1 MSTRIGCNGAG
12 DGNRTHVTSLEG
24 WNSTIELHPQT
35 LTTDDILSNY
45 GLFVNA
51 FAAHFLVSIPFYFLH
66 HHPLIRKKRRGTRL
80 FCVFI
85 YADTIS
91 IFPSLSI
98 AFYQSH
104 LPVNLLHKQRTNRI
118 FHSDGESPASGLS
131 GAALIAVGLFCNQ
144 SQYCLIPAKGN
155 SLFFHGFHQLLQ
167 HQRRDFLI
175 ILLIQLAESDQFHQ
189 SGPEI
194 PARRRN

>member
-51 FAAHFLVSIPFYFLH
+51 FRHILVSIPFYFRH

-80 FCVFI
+80 F
-85 YADTIS
+85 A
-91 IFPSLSI
+91 SLFTLIRS
-98 AFYQSH
+98 QSFH
-104 LPVNLLHKQRTNRI
+104 PYRSLLSKPPARQSAPQAAYKSDLPP
-118 FHSDGESPASGLS
+118 DGESPASGLWRRS
-131 GAALIAVGLFCNQ
+131 
-144 SQYCLIPAKGN
+144 YCRRP
-155 SLFFHGFHQLLQ
+155 LLQ
-167 HQRRDFLI
+167 SK
-175 ILLIQLAESDQFHQ
+175 AEKRT
-189 SGPEI
+189 P
-194 PARRRN
+194 PL